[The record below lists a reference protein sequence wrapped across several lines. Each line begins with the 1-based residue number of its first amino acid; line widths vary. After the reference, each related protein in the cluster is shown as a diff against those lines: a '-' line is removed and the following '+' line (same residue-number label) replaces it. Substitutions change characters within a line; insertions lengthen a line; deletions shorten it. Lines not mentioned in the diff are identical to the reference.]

1 MLEVV
6 GSTHAHAHAQTDT
19 TSWEE
24 EGLVFVIRHFSGK
37 TNVPLRLKAE
47 GSSLGR
53 VSSRGST
60 RLVPAYSTQFA
71 KCVTRCT
78 GARTETEV
86 CPCTSPAVAIFPTEA
101 PRLP

>member
-1 MLEVV
+1 MRR
-6 GSTHAHAHAQTDT
+6 QTQLLGKKKAV
-19 TSWEE
+19 SRLFLREA
-24 EGLVFVIRHFSGK
+24 LVFVIRHLSGK
-37 TNVPLRLKAE
+37 TNVPIRLKAE

-86 CPCTSPAVAIFPTEA
+86 CACTSPAVAIFPTEA
-101 PRLP
+101 PRLPYK